1 MMMIREAFQGV
12 YHWQSIGLTLAVEAA
27 CVVVALRIATMI
39 LKHEDFIM
47 GSYSGS
53 FAKFAKERLFKR

>member
-1 MMMIREAFQGV
+1 
-12 YHWQSIGLTLAVEAA
+12 
-27 CVVVALRIATMI
+27 VALRIAMLI

-53 FAKFAKERLFKR
+53 FAKFAKERLLKR